1 MQENNSIIIAMLE
14 ELLTISK
21 SQRTEQTVN
30 ANVDLTPIKELIE
43 SGNRENKE
51 YYDAKTNK
59 LAGFVVNEFS
69 KINKRMDGISE
80 QEQPDFEGV
89 KQQLAEAIDKMDEIK
104 VKHNIDEKRHSFAL
118 YTKESWILLS
128 IIVIL
133 MAAGVS
139 AVYHLSRPNIQRDDD
154 ALKYRYIKMKGD
166 ASAEQIATLE
176 DIFELNRNTEA
187 IEQMREDVETY
198 EEAVRKQAALAEQA
212 RLKEQAAK
220 AQENK
225 AKSIKDKQQPRI
237 IQTKKQNREPM
248 ASIKVKFRPS
258 TNENKEGTIYYQII
272 QNRVIRQLK
281 TDYRLFMHEWNE
293 YNNVIIATNNSRLNY
308 LQSVEER
315 INWDIKRL
323 QSIINQLENKRV
335 QYTADDIISTFQ
347 KQANEQSLFNFMQG
361 VIAQLQQMGKQRTS
375 ETYRCTLKSFMQ
387 FREDKD
393 VLLEDIDSDL
403 MLMYEAYLRNKGLTK
418 NSTSFYMRIL
428 RAVYNRAVEKD
439 LTTNRNPFKHVYTGI
454 DKTIKRAIP
463 LKAIKQIKNLDLSL
477 QPSLDFARDMFL
489 FSFYTRG
496 MSFIDMA
503 YLKKKDLSNGILSYR
518 RRKTGQ
524 QLFIRWEKCM
534 QEIVEKYDTDY
545 YSPYLLPILKYPYD
559 RNQYKNML
567 YRTNKLLKEI
577 AKMVGL
583 SIPLTLYVA
592 RHSWASIAKSKNIP
606 ISVISEGMGHDS
618 EMTTQIYLAS
628 LDNAVVDRA
637 NAQILKEL

>member
-1 MQENNSIIIAMLE
+1 
-14 ELLTISK
+14 
-21 SQRTEQTVN
+21 
-30 ANVDLTPIKELIE
+30 
-43 SGNRENKE
+43 
-51 YYDAKTNK
+51 
-59 LAGFVVNEFS
+59 
-69 KINKRMDGISE
+69 
-80 QEQPDFEGV
+80 
-89 KQQLAEAIDKMDEIK
+89 
-104 VKHNIDEKRHSFAL
+104 
-118 YTKESWILLS
+118 
-128 IIVIL
+128 
-133 MAAGVS
+133 
-139 AVYHLSRPNIQRDDD
+139 
-154 ALKYRYIKMKGD
+154 
-166 ASAEQIATLE
+166 
-176 DIFELNRNTEA
+176 
-187 IEQMREDVETY
+187 
-198 EEAVRKQAALAEQA
+198 
-212 RLKEQAAK
+212 
-220 AQENK
+220 
-225 AKSIKDKQQPRI
+225 
-237 IQTKKQNREPM
+237 M

-281 TDYRLFMHEWNE
+281 TDYRLFIHEWDEDENS
-293 YNNVIIATNNSRLNY
+293 IIVAGSNRQNY
-308 LQSVEER
+308 LQSIEER
-315 INWDIKRL
+315 VDWDIKRL

-335 QYTADDIISTFQ
+335 KYTADDVVSTFQ
-347 KQANEQSLFNFMQG
+347 KQGNEQSLFNFMQG
-361 VIAQLQQMGKQRTS
+361 VIAQLQQMSKQRTS

-393 VLLEDIDSDL
+393 VLLEEIDSDL
-403 MLMYEAYLRNKGLTK
+403 MLMYEAYLYNRGLTK

-503 YLKKKDLSNGILSYR
+503 YLKKKELSNGILSYR

-534 QEIVEKYDTDY
+534 QEIVDKYNDDY
-545 YSPYLLPILKYPYD
+545 YSPYLLPILQYPYD
-559 RNQYKNML
+559 NRNKYKNML
-567 YRTNKLLKEI
+567 YRTNKSLKDV

-637 NAQILKEL
+637 NAQILKDL